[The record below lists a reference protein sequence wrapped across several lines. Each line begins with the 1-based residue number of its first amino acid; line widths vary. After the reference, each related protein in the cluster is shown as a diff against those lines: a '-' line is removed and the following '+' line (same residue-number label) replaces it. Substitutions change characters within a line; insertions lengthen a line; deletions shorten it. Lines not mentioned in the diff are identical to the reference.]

1 MATAQTTEIGT
12 EYLMTLHTPGAGPPL
27 QVDSSLMIFRVGG
40 EGWAKGP
47 KINGAIIHPTADW
60 LRVMPAGSLRIDVRM
75 TVRTDDGALIYVSYN
90 GIVSV
95 ARENFERMA
104 KGAVLTSADMYFII
118 APTFET
124 AHEKYAWLNHI
135 QAIGKVAAVKGGEG
149 GFVTYD
155 LFVAR

>member
-1 MATAQTTEIGT
+1 MDATQTTGIAT

-27 QVDSSLMIFRVGG
+27 QVDSSLMIFRAGA

-47 KINGAIIHPTADW
+47 RITGAIIHPTADW
-60 LRVMPAGSLRIDVRM
+60 LRVMPGGNLRIDVRM

-90 GIVSV
+90 GV
-95 ARENFERMA
+95 ASITRENFERMA
-104 KGAVLTSADMYFII
+104 KGAILTAADMYFII

-124 AHEKYAWLNHI
+124 AHEKYAWLNQI

-155 LFVAR
+155 LFAVK

>member
-1 MATAQTTEIGT
+1 
-12 EYLMTLHTPGAGPPL
+12 MTLHTPGAGPPL
-27 QVDSSLMIFRVGG
+27 QVDGSLMIFRAGAEVGQR
-40 EGWAKGP
+40 AR
-47 KINGAIIHPTADW
+47 INGAIVHPTADW
-60 LRVMPAGSLRIDVRM
+60 LRVMPAGNLQIDVRM

-95 ARENFERMA
+95 TRSNFERMA

>member
-1 MATAQTTEIGT
+1 MPTTRTTEIGT
-12 EYLMTLHTPGAGPPL
+12 EYLMTLHTPGAGPPV
-27 QVDSSLMIFRVGG
+27 QVDSSLMIFRAGA

-47 KINGAIIHPTADW
+47 KINGAIIQPTADW

-75 TVRTDDGALIYVSYN
+75 TIRTDDGAFVYVSYN
-90 GIVSV
+90 GVVSV
-95 ARENFERMA
+95 TRENFERMA
-104 KGAVLTSADMYFII
+104 KGDVLTAADMYFII

-124 AHEKYAWLNHI
+124 AHEKYTWLNHI

-155 LFVAR
+155 LFVAS

>member
-1 MATAQTTEIGT
+1 METLQTTEISS

-27 QVDSSLMIFRVGG
+27 QVDGSLMIFRAGA

-47 KINGAIIHPTADW
+47 KINGTIIQPTADW
-60 LRVMPAGSLRIDVRM
+60 LRVTI
-75 TVRTDDGALIYVSYN
+75 RTDDGVLIYVAYN
-90 GIVSV
+90 GVVSV
-95 ARENFERMA
+95 TRENFERMA
-104 KGAVLTSADMYFII
+104 KGAVLTAADMYFIT
-118 APTFET
+118 APTFQT

-155 LFVAR
+155 LFIVK